1 MIEFGK
7 WNTLKV
13 IRSKEFGVY
22 VGEENTPANECILL
36 PRKQVPEGVKAGATI
51 DVFIYRDSQD
61 RPIATVNTPF
71 ITLGEVKKLK
81 VKSVSNIGAFMDW
94 GLEKDILLP
103 FKEQTAKV
111 EEGKEYLVRMYS
123 DKSNRLCVSMKLYSY
138 LLPAEGLSKG
148 DHVTGTVYEFKKN
161 LGAFVAIDDKYLGL
175 IHESELYN
183 KVYVGDVVNA
193 RVVTVR
199 EDGKVDLSLRDEAY
213 VQIDQDSLM
222 VYDIIKSYKGVL
234 PFTDKAD
241 PEQIKKTF
249 GLSKNAFKRAVGRLL
264 KEGKVNITEK
274 TIEIVEVEK
283 KKKAARKSDRKQE
296 KKEQ

>member
-22 VGEENTPANECILL
+22 VGEDNTPASECILL

-51 DVFIYRDSQD
+51 EVFVYRDSQD
-61 RPIATVNTPF
+61 RPIATVNTPY
-71 ITLGEVKKLK
+71 ITVGEIKKLR
-81 VKSVSNIGAFMDW
+81 VKNVSNIGAFMDW

-111 EEGKEYLVRMYS
+111 EEGKEYLVRMYA
-123 DKSNRLCVSMKLYSY
+123 DKSDRLCVSMKLYSH
-138 LLPAEGLSKG
+138 LLPAEGFVKG

-161 LGAFVAIDDKYLGL
+161 LGAFVAIDDKYHGL
-175 IHESELYN
+175 IHENELYN
-183 KVYVGDVVNA
+183 KVYVGDVVNC
-193 RVVTVR
+193 RVVTAR
-199 EDGKVDLSLRDEAY
+199 EDGKVDLSLRDEAHI
-213 VQIDQDSLM
+213 QRDQDSLM

-241 PEQIKKTF
+241 PELIKKEF
-249 GLSKNAFKRAVGRLL
+249 GLSKNAFKRAIGKLL
-264 KEGKVNITEK
+264 KEGKINITEK
-274 TIEIVEVEK
+274 TIEIVELEK
-283 KKKAARKSDRKQE
+283 KKKLPHKSDRKQE

>member
-22 VGEENTPANECILL
+22 VGEENTPSADCILL

-61 RPIATVNTPF
+61 RPIATVNTPL
-71 ITLGEVKKLK
+71 ITLGEIKKLK
-81 VKSVSNIGAFMDW
+81 VKNVSSIGAFMDW

-111 EEGKEYLVRMYS
+111 EEGKEYLVRMYA
-123 DKSNRLCVSMKLYSY
+123 DKSNRLCVTMKLYSH
-138 LLPAEGLSKG
+138 LLPVEGYQKG
-148 DHVTGTVYEFKKN
+148 DRVSGTVYEFKKN

-175 IHESELYN
+175 IHENELYN

-193 RVVTVR
+193 RVITIR
-199 EDGKVDLSLRDEAY
+199 EDGKADLSLRDEAY
-213 VQIDQDSLM
+213 VQIDQDSQM

-234 PFTDKAD
+234 PFNDKAD
-241 PEQIKKTF
+241 KELIKKEF

-264 KEGKVNITEK
+264 KEGKIVITEK
-274 TIEIVEVEK
+274 TIEIVEAEK
-283 KKKAARKSDRKQE
+283 KKKPARKSERKRE
-296 KKEQ
+296 EQAK

>member
-61 RPIATVNTPF
+61 RPIATVNTPL

-264 KEGKVNITEK
+264 KEGKINITEK
-274 TIEIVEVEK
+274 TIEIVVVEK
-283 KKKAARKSDRKQE
+283 KKKTARKSDRKQDN
-296 KKEQ
+296 KGQ

>member
-22 VGEENTPANECILL
+22 VGEENTPASECILL

-61 RPIATVNTPF
+61 RPIATVNQPY
-71 ITLGEVKKLK
+71 ITMGEIKKLR
-81 VKSVSNIGAFMDW
+81 VKNVTNIGAFMDW

-103 FKEQTAKV
+103 YKEQTAKV
-111 EEGKEYLVRMYS
+111 EEGKEYLVRMYT
-123 DKSNRLCVSMKLYSY
+123 DKSDRLCVTMRLYPH
-138 LLPAEGLSKG
+138 LLPVEGYEKG
-148 DHVTGTVYEFKKN
+148 EHVTGTVYEFKKG

-175 IHESELYN
+175 IHENELYN
-183 KVYVGDVVNA
+183 KVYVGDEVKA
-193 RVVTVR
+193 RVVSVR
-199 EDGKVDLSLRDEAY
+199 EDGKADLSLRDEAY

-234 PFTDKAD
+234 PFNDKAD
-241 PEQIKKTF
+241 KELIKKEF

-264 KEGKVNITEK
+264 KEGKIVITENS
-274 TIEIVEVEK
+274 IEIVEQEK
-283 KKKAARKSDRKQE
+283 KKKPARKSDRKAE
-296 KKEQ
+296 SK

>member
-1 MIEFGK
+1 
-7 WNTLKV
+7 
-13 IRSKEFGVY
+13 
-22 VGEENTPANECILL
+22 
-36 PRKQVPEGVKAGATI
+36 
-51 DVFIYRDSQD
+51 
-61 RPIATVNTPF
+61 
-71 ITLGEVKKLK
+71 
-81 VKSVSNIGAFMDW
+81 
-94 GLEKDILLP
+94 
-103 FKEQTAKV
+103 
-111 EEGKEYLVRMYS
+111 
-123 DKSNRLCVSMKLYSY
+123 MKLYSY

-249 GLSKNAFKRAVGRLL
+249 GLSKNAFKRAVGRLY
-264 KEGKVNITEK
+264 KERKVDLSDGKIRRIYE
-274 TIEIVEVEK
+274 
-283 KKKAARKSDRKQE
+283 
-296 KKEQ
+296 